1 MQNIK
6 NLEELT
12 EKRILEEETEL
23 ITQVRNNLDSTLLFA
38 VQSFDKLIGESNF
51 NKKELLRFT
60 ESSGLVDNPF
70 FLNHYFQFNWPRLTS
85 AIEYNIALAN
95 SRFNKLYQRAEG
107 EEFRRLNYKNA
118 ENFYTQ
124 ALKVA
129 SSKIDSARCINA
141 IARTTVKAGNHQ
153 QALFHYLN
161 LITVFDTVVDI
172 NGIPFIQYAIP
183 QVISISD
190 SSKTETLFEKF
201 KLIIEKIEL
210 GIIPFS
216 NSTDVLLDRIS
227 EWVDSLAYPDS
238 NAIYY
243 NKALIEQVEN
253 RFEFSKAYQTELSKY
268 SITNSSDLRLDI
280 VNGFNIFTGPQS
292 RNQEIIF
299 IKESINPV
307 PFYGFTTNLDTLLPF
322 VIKIPVPGQFKFEY
336 QVSVVNNDSL
346 TEMTE
351 SNLITIEVFSP
362 VTPKH
367 LLVVKL
373 KNDDVVKAF
382 LSRTKSYYAISIVLM
397 LGGMVL
403 GIFLIIH
410 DINRERKLNQL
421 RSEFVSNVTHE
432 LKTPLT
438 SIYLFVESILLG
450 RVKSEKD
457 RKDYLQIILQETDR
471 LKRLINNVLDF
482 AKIEKGKLKYHFED
496 TDISDILFSAIKEID
511 YWIKENGF
519 LLSTDIE
526 KELYAIVDRDA
537 LKQAIMN
544 LLSNA
549 IKYSNDRK
557 EIHIGLHGIAHQIH
571 IVIEDKGIG
580 IPEKYI
586 DKVFEKYFRID
597 YKNKH
602 TSSGTGL
609 GLTMVKNIVEAHKG
623 EIKVESKT
631 GQGSKFTIILNSDII
646 SK

>member
-1 MQNIK
+1 
-6 NLEELT
+6 
-12 EKRILEEETEL
+12 
-23 ITQVRNNLDSTLLFA
+23 V
-38 VQSFDKLIGESNF
+38 
-51 NKKELLRFT
+51 
-60 ESSGLVDNPF
+60 
-70 FLNHYFQFNWPRLTS
+70 
-85 AIEYNIALAN
+85 
-95 SRFNKLYQRAEG
+95 
-107 EEFRRLNYKNA
+107 
-118 ENFYTQ
+118 
-124 ALKVA
+124 
-129 SSKIDSARCINA
+129 
-141 IARTTVKAGNHQ
+141 
-153 QALFHYLN
+153 
-161 LITVFDTVVDI
+161 
-172 NGIPFIQYAIP
+172 QYAIP
-183 QVISISD
+183 QIIQISE
-190 SSKTETLFEKF
+190 SSKTELLLEKF
-201 KLIIEKIEL
+201 KLIIKKIEL
-210 GIIPFS
+210 GLIPFS
-216 NSTDVLLDRIS
+216 HTTDVLLDRIS

-253 RFEFSKAYQTELSKY
+253 RFEFTKAYQTELSKY

-280 VNGFNIFTGPQS
+280 VNGFNIFTCPQS

-457 RKDYLQIILQETDR
+457 KKDYLQIILQETDR

-557 EIHIGLHGIAHQIH
+557 EIHIGLHGIAYQIH

-631 GQGSKFTIILNSDII
+631 GRGSKFTIILNSDII